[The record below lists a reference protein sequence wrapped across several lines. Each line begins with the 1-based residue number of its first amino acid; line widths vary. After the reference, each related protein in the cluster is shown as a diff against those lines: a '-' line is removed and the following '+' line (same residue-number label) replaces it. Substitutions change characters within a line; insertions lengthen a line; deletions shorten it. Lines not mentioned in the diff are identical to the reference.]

1 MTAKPQSVEE
11 FQARLREVSDGLP
24 KRMRQCADYLAANA
38 DRVALS
44 TVAELAAGAG
54 VAPSAM
60 MRFCQILGYSGYSE
74 MQQVFRAAV
83 SSGFPDYASRI
94 ASLRDRGADSPS
106 ALLAEFVDAGR
117 GSLETLANKVDARVL
132 DQAVAAL
139 AGARMIHLA
148 GMRRAFPVSAY
159 LAYAFEKMGHPAML
173 HDGVGALQ
181 QAASIR
187 EGDALIATTFT
198 PYSGETVDLIQSC
211 ADRGI
216 PVVVL
221 TDSPLGPVQSGSV
234 LTLPVAEADVGA
246 FRALSATHCLAITL
260 AVAVGAAKS
269 GGG

>member
-1 MTAKPQSVEE
+1 MNAKPQSVDE
-11 FQARLREVSDGLP
+11 FQARLRAVSGSLP
-24 KRMRQCADYLAANA
+24 KRMRQCADYLAANT

-44 TVAELAAGAG
+44 TVAELAAAAG

-60 MRFCQILGYSGYSE
+60 MRFCQIMGFSGFSD
-74 MQQVFRAAV
+74 MQQLFRAAV
-83 SSGFPDYASRI
+83 SIGFPDYASRI
-94 ASLRDRGADSPS
+94 AALRQRGADSPS
-106 ALLAEFVDAGR
+106 ALLAEFVDAAR
-117 GSLETLANKVDARVL
+117 GSLETLANNIDARVL

-139 AGARMIHLA
+139 ASAEMIHLA

-187 EGDALIATTFT
+187 PGGALIATTFT
-198 PYSGETVDLIQSC
+198 PYSGETVALIQSC

-221 TDSPLGPVQSGSV
+221 TDSPLGPVQSPAV

-269 GGG
+269 RSA

>member
-11 FQARLREVSDGLP
+11 FQSRLRAVTGGLP
-24 KRMRQCADYLAANA
+24 KRMRQCADYLAANT

-60 MRFCQILGYSGYSE
+60 MRFCQIMGFSGYSD
-74 MQQVFRAAV
+74 MQQIFRAEV
-83 SSGFPDYASRI
+83 SAGFPDYASRI
-94 ASLRDRGADSPS
+94 SALRERGADSPS

-117 GSLETLANKVDARVL
+117 GSLETLASTVDARVL

-139 AGARMIHLA
+139 AGAEMIHLA
-148 GMRRAFPVSAY
+148 GLRRAFPVSAY
-159 LAYAFEKMGHPAML
+159 LAYAFEKMGYPAML

-181 QAASIR
+181 QAASVR
-187 EGDALIATTFT
+187 VGDALIATTFT
-198 PYSGETVDLIQSC
+198 PYSGETVKLIESC
-211 ADRGI
+211 AARGI

-221 TDSPLGPVQSGSV
+221 TDSPLGPVQSPSV
-234 LTLPVAEADVGA
+234 LVLPVAEADVGA

-260 AVAVGAAKS
+260 AVAVGAARS
-269 GGG
+269 RAA